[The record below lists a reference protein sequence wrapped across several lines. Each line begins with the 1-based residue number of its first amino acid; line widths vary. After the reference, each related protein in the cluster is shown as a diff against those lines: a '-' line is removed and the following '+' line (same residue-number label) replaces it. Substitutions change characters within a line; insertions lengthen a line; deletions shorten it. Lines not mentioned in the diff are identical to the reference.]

1 MDNKLNMRQLVI
13 FFILWLFQITPL
25 VQADSTIALGYSP
38 KYAANFKHFD
48 YVDPKAPK
56 SGELIL
62 PAFGNFESL
71 NPFLL
76 KGISASGLTD
86 LLFQPLMIK
95 SQDEPFSLYP
105 LLAKE
110 IKLAEDKLS
119 VTFELNPKARFSDGS
134 TVTATDVKFSFDTLK
149 SEQAHPQYRL
159 YWGDIRD
166 AELIDKYTI
175 RFNFVKEN
183 PELHLI
189 IADLPIFS
197 QTAMGNKK
205 LTDIVTEPLLA
216 SGAYTIESY
225 KVGNYITYQRNSDYW
240 AKDLATQRGTHNFD
254 KITFK
259 YYQDEDVA
267 LEALKAGEFEIM
279 VVYNSK
285 KWARDYEGA
294 KFDAGEI
301 QKVQLPHKNNAG
313 MQGFAFNLRR
323 PIFQDIRVRKA
334 INLAFDFAWSNK
346 NLFYDQY
353 VRCDSYF
360 SNSELAASKT
370 MPEGEEL
377 ALLTDLQA
385 RFPEEFPTEILT
397 TVWQPVNTLSENGLR
412 TNLRS
417 AKQLLTEAGWVLK
430 DGVLQKDGL
439 KLEFELITWQKGF
452 ERILAPFA
460 HNLEKLGVKL
470 SYRVIDTALYQK
482 REETFD
488 FDMVV
493 TVFGQSQSPGNELMG
508 TWHSLSAE
516 QNGSNNLLGLKSPL
530 VDALIE
536 KVIYAKNRNDL
547 VIAVHALDR
556 VMLHGEYVVPN
567 WYINTHRIAY
577 WDKFG
582 KPTQEPLYYR
592 AEPWIMDTWWKNN
605 NNFAVK

>member
-1 MDNKLNMRQLVI
+1 
-13 FFILWLFQITPL
+13 
-25 VQADSTIALGYSP
+25 
-38 KYAANFKHFD
+38 
-48 YVDPKAPK
+48 
-56 SGELIL
+56 
-62 PAFGNFESL
+62 
-71 NPFLL
+71 
-76 KGISASGLTD
+76 
-86 LLFQPLMIK
+86 
-95 SQDEPFSLYP
+95 
-105 LLAKE
+105 
-110 IKLAEDKLS
+110 
-119 VTFELNPKARFSDGS
+119 
-134 TVTATDVKFSFDTLK
+134 
-149 SEQAHPQYRL
+149 
-159 YWGDIRD
+159 
-166 AELIDKYTI
+166 
-175 RFNFVKEN
+175 
-183 PELHLI
+183 
-189 IADLPIFS
+189 
-197 QTAMGNKK
+197 
-205 LTDIVTEPLLA
+205 
-216 SGAYTIESY
+216 
-225 KVGNYITYQRNSDYW
+225 
-240 AKDLATQRGTHNFD
+240 
-254 KITFK
+254 
-259 YYQDEDVA
+259 
-267 LEALKAGEFEIM
+267 
-279 VVYNSK
+279 
-285 KWARDYEGA
+285 
-294 KFDAGEI
+294 
-301 QKVQLPHKNNAG
+301 
-313 MQGFAFNLRR
+313 LRR